1 MIHLESA
8 QRPPCC
14 QFRVVLTQRG
24 GEGGRSLLLGVLHF
38 YADCW
43 LLPHKNT
50 LPQAITQASKLFLTS
65 PCLGEPRLL
74 ILPKIKKKKKYSDLL
89 ICTQKLESE
98 EVN

>member
-14 QFRVVLTQRG
+14 QFRVVLTQGG

-65 PCLGEPRLL
+65 PCPWRTKAP
-74 ILPKIKKKKKYSDLL
+74 ILPKTPKKKKIFRPANLH
-89 ICTQKLESE
+89 SE
-98 EVN
+98 IRV